1 MEIYIYIYME
11 IYIYIYM
18 SVRECG
24 TRQVDSLP
32 RQETQHQMDGVLRG
46 ALDQLERAQSRKL
59 EFLQSMKRQAP
70 MPSPGPRCPRCP
82 RCRGGHKVGPRWI
95 AFFVGA
101 FITTRTVGLMV
112 VIRCYKY
119 S

>member
-1 MEIYIYIYME
+1 ME
-11 IYIYIYM
+11 IYIYM

-70 MPSPGPRCPRCP
+70 MPSPGPRCPRC
-82 RCRGGHKVGPRWI
+82 RGGHKVGPRWI

>member
-1 MEIYIYIYME
+1 ME
-11 IYIYIYM
+11 IYIYM

-70 MPSPGPRCPRCP
+70 MPSPGVPGVPGVAVVTRWAP
-82 RCRGGHKVGPRWI
+82 VG
-95 AFFVGA
+95 
-101 FITTRTVGLMV
+101 
-112 VIRCYKY
+112 
-119 S
+119 